1 MCDELLFPCEHTFSF
16 WRPEEWEDLLP
27 TTLVGEAG
35 SGRCGS
41 CLWFEKSRDQVT
53 SALPV
58 QEESGITTSE
68 FPLPSPT
75 PLIQIT
81 SSAGEEQR
89 SKHEK

>member
-1 MCDELLFPCEHTFSF
+1 M
-16 WRPEEWEDLLP
+16 
-27 TTLVGEAG
+27 
-35 SGRCGS
+35 
-41 CLWFEKSRDQVT
+41 T